1 MKVSVALIFP
11 AFVIL
16 AGCSP
21 LTLKPA
27 DFSWPVESVLKVNE
41 KGIVDEPRYFL
52 KFNVKPLL
60 FAETK
65 DSVNVSKVT
74 LRMIRDVDGY
84 YFITA
89 SKFKNVYVF
98 EQAQGGLKLNNTI
111 LVSEHG
117 LNEPAFNKRPHHVEL
132 LSDKAAPILMTK
144 DGIQE
149 GGKK

>member
-1 MKVSVALIFP
+1 MKASVALVFL

-27 DFSWPVESVLKVNE
+27 DFSWPVESVLKVSE

-52 KFNVKPLL
+52 SFNVKPLL

-84 YFITA
+84 YYITA
-89 SKFKNVYVF
+89 PKFKNVYVF
-98 EQAQGGLKLNNTI
+98 EQTQGGLKLSNTI
-111 LVSEHG
+111 VVSEHG
-117 LNEPAFNKRPHHVEL
+117 LNEPAFNKRHRNIEL
-132 LSDKAAPILMTK
+132 LSEKAAPILMTK

>member
-1 MKVSVALIFP
+1 MKVSVASVFL
-11 AFVIL
+11 AFVAL

-21 LTLKPA
+21 LMLKPA

-41 KGIVDEPRYFL
+41 KGFVDEPRYFI
-52 KFNVKPLL
+52 KFNVKGLL

-74 LRMIRDVDGY
+74 LRMIRDEAGY

-89 SKFKNVYVF
+89 AKFKNVYVF
-98 EQAQGGLKLNNTI
+98 EQAEGGLKLSNRI

-117 LNEPAFNKRPHHVEL
+117 LNEPAFNKRSSNIEL
-132 LSDKAAPILMTK
+132 ISEKAAPILMTK
-144 DGIQE
+144 DGIRE

>member
-1 MKVSVALIFP
+1 MKVSVALVF
-11 AFVIL
+11 L
-16 AGCSP
+16 ALITLSGCSP

-27 DFSWPVESVLKVNE
+27 DFSWPIESVLKVDD
-41 KGIVDEPRYFL
+41 KGFVDEPRYFL
-52 KFNVKPLL
+52 KFNVKGLL

-65 DSVNVSKVT
+65 DSVNVSKVM

-98 EQAQGGLKLNNTI
+98 EQAEGGLKLNNKI
-111 LVSEHG
+111 FVSEHG
-117 LNEPAFNKRPHHVEL
+117 LNEPAFNKRPSYVDL
-132 LSDKAAPILMTK
+132 LSEKTAPIHLTK
-144 DGIQE
+144 DGIKE